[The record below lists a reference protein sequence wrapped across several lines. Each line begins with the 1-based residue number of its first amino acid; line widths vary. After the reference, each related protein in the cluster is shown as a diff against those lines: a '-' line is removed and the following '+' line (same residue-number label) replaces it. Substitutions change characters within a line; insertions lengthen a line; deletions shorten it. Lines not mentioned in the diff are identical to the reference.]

1 MIRIHESH
9 IFVLRKKKKVKCDDL
24 HLLKILCIIVLIFYS
39 IAYTTDISGMM
50 FEE

>member
-1 MIRIHESH
+1 MLVIILIVTVTSFALILNEVV
-9 IFVLRKKKKVKCDDL
+9 I
-24 HLLKILCIIVLIFYS
+24 ILCITVLIFYS